1 MSRDA
6 ANANNSISPIFDKE
20 KEQKRLQTAQL
31 VGEIAGQAMDIVR
44 TEGSIRATSAGK
56 AELAKKGVQEPG
68 EKASKEDWKTYN
80 DALVNSESYQTTQKQ
95 FGTGSAIQQGMQVA
109 TAAVQGLLAG
119 NVQGAIAGASAP
131 YLAKLIHKE
140 TTTTGPDG
148 KEVVNEPANLI
159 AHAVLGAVVA
169 QVQGNSALAG
179 AADAATGEY
188 IAQQLYPGVSRDKLN
203 EAQKQ
208 YISELSTLA
217 AGLAAELPETVRLAQ

>member
-1 MSRDA
+1 VATLSRDA

-95 FGTGSAIQQGMQVA
+95 FVPAALFSRVCRQQ
-109 TAAVQGLLAG
+109 
-119 NVQGAIAGASAP
+119 
-131 YLAKLIHKE
+131 
-140 TTTTGPDG
+140 
-148 KEVVNEPANLI
+148 
-159 AHAVLGAVVA
+159 
-169 QVQGNSALAG
+169 
-179 AADAATGEY
+179 
-188 IAQQLYPGVSRDKLN
+188 RR
-203 EAQKQ
+203 Q
-208 YISELSTLA
+208 YRVYWQAMYRARLQELRPLTWQS
-217 AGLAAELPETVRLAQ
+217 